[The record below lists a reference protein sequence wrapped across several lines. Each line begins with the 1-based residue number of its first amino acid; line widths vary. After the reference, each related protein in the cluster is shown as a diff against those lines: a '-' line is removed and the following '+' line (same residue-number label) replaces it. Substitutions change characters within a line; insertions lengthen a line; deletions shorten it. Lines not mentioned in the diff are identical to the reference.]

1 VSIEKSVSRYQP
13 ACLSSREPDK
23 TDEACLNPFP
33 RISFVSRRGFV
44 ATFMVAAASATF
56 AAWDNSAQAAGRTA
70 TPQPITDT
78 LNFVLN
84 LEYLEANFYLYA
96 TSGHGLS
103 HNETGDG
110 PQPTGIP
117 VDIPFLPDTRAV
129 IHSLAQDEVNHIILL
144 RAAITSLGG
153 SPIPQPA
160 IHYGALGTITSEA
173 QYLATARRMIT
184 LGNSAYTG
192 SAQFLTRN
200 PNVLTT
206 IAQILGARGQHAG
219 MVNSLCV
226 AQQVAQRTFEEQGRD
241 PEKTNCFTVTP
252 GSGISPARTYS
263 EVLGIAYGGF
273 TSMTVPPAPGTALG
287 GVFPLGANGNIKST

>member
-1 VSIEKSVSRYQP
+1 MSIQRSTSRHHP
-13 ACLSSREPDK
+13 TGLPRREPDK
-23 TDEACLNPFP
+23 SGNVCLNPLP
-33 RISFVSRRGFV
+33 PISFISRRGFV
-44 ATFMVAAASATF
+44 ATLIAGAATAPF
-56 AAWDNSAQAAGRTA
+56 AAWDSSAQAGGRTA

-103 HNETGDG
+103 PNETGDG
-110 PQPTGIP
+110 PQPKGVP

-129 IHSLAQDEVNHIILL
+129 IHSFAQDEVNHIILL

-173 QYLATARRMIT
+173 QYLTAARRMIT

-192 SAQFLTRN
+192 SAQFLARN

-226 AQQVAQRTFEEQGRD
+226 TQQVAERRFDEPD
-241 PEKTNCFTVTP
+241 VAPEKTNCFTVTP
-252 GSGISPARTYS
+252 STGLSPARTYS
-263 EVLGIAYGGF
+263 QVLGIAYGSF
-273 TSMTVPPAPGTALG
+273 ASTTVPPAPGTALG

>member
-1 VSIEKSVSRYQP
+1 MSIQKSASQHQP
-13 ACLSSREPDK
+13 VGLPGRGPVRTGGARWDHSPP
-23 TDEACLNPFP
+23 T
-33 RISFVSRRGFV
+33 SFSNRRGFV
-44 ATFMVAAASATF
+44 ATLFAGAASATF
-56 AAWDNSAQAAGRTA
+56 AAWGITAQAAGRTV

-103 HNETGDG
+103 PNETGDG
-110 PQPTGIP
+110 PQPTGVP
-117 VDIPFLPDTRAV
+117 VHIPFAPDTRAV
-129 IHSLAQDEVNHIILL
+129 IHALAQDEVNHIILL

-160 IHYGALGTITSEA
+160 IHYGAMGTMTTQA
-173 QYLATARRMIT
+173 QYLAAARRFIT

-192 SAQFLTRN
+192 SIQFLARN

-206 IAQILGARGQHAG
+206 VAQILGARGQHAG

-226 AQQVAQRTFEEQGRD
+226 AQQVAERRLDEQD
-241 PEKTNCFTVTP
+241 VAPEKTSCFTVTS
-252 GSGISPARTYS
+252 GTGISPARTAS
-263 EVLGIAYGGF
+263 EVLGIAYGSF
-273 TSMTVPPAPGTALG
+273 TSTTVAPARGTTLG